1 MSQMGEA
8 VAVALAGGDSTKC
21 PFNCGYKCDAT
32 NDFTRVDKMGTN
44 MTTGVP
50 TIRFK
55 QQPNGDFKNDTTPIG
70 PKYPPHDSSFR
81 NDWGWAAHHLIPVGS
96 IKDHKIRKYLDKA
109 FGGAHVS
116 CDAGYDIKGVTN
128 GKWLI
133 GSAKLQAGLDD
144 EITIAA
150 VKRECERH
158 GIKVAKSLYS
168 SLSEDARTRKSDKLG
183 FREWLFATMAH
194 YRLQF
199 HDSHSATA
207 GYNDFVEQI
216 LNKIHANLVRLDNE
230 CLGGTQC
237 KAAGKKPMAPHRTS
251 RRLDHVS
258 GRLGSLLEGPPTTW
272 KKPVFTSGF
281 SRMLAEELHDNS

>member
-1 MSQMGEA
+1 
-8 VAVALAGGDSTKC
+8 
-21 PFNCGYKCDAT
+21 
-32 NDFTRVDKMGTN
+32 
-44 MTTGVP
+44 
-50 TIRFK
+50 
-55 QQPNGDFKNDTTPIG
+55 
-70 PKYPPHDSSFR
+70 
-81 NDWGWAAHHLIPVGS
+81 
-96 IKDHKIRKYLDKA
+96 
-109 FGGAHVS
+109 
-116 CDAGYDIKGVTN
+116 
-128 GKWLI
+128 
-133 GSAKLQAGLDD
+133 
-144 EITIAA
+144 
-150 VKRECERH
+150 
-158 GIKVAKSLYS
+158 
-168 SLSEDARTRKSDKLG
+168 
-183 FREWLFATMAH
+183 MAH

-237 KAAGKKPMAPHRTS
+237 KAAGKKPMAPHRIS